1 MDSYLKSSAV
11 SRHHYA
17 LVHKV
22 ENAQS
27 AQEADGAVWAEVDRI
42 RVKVAGGLV
51 DAYEELV
58 VLMYCHT
65 AATVRTI
72 SAADLEFAL
81 PPAVNLAAMGRTVK
95 HRRIGLTFCAM
106 FMPPDHPL
114 QLMLVNTIRKEIESE
129 EVARIVL
136 AMDFIVAC
144 PSEFLAPAV
153 APRLEALLSHKS
165 QNIRRRAVFV
175 LRALD
180 SISQLSPTDSP
191 RPMDTHLSQHKATVV
206 RRLTRAARENHVR
219 SDEVGAI
226 DALLTATRKLLESDA
241 LASNEVI
248 PVIAALLEKT
258 IIRSGKDKRHSQQNQ
273 RSPKLVTSLVL
284 TLQCAV
290 TAPGKELLAESVMID
305 VAKLALRLIRSYAE
319 RPGSPQ
325 VLQTFRLLGA
335 LPIPLVHTLLQSSAQ
350 TPQASSSSSPS
361 QSLSKSTAR
370 HPVLIL
376 RSLLVSRDPT
386 ERWAG
391 LACLQALDA
400 RLWAGLPLDGA
411 ENTIPPV
418 LDEWEVGAIMR
429 GLGDQDKTLRQL
441 TMRVLYG
448 VDPQLLHAYLEQLIT
463 PPPSAPSAKQQPG
476 DALEVISFLYTNDGA
491 GFANG
496 LGRILDKDHGKGVDE
511 KLVEGVVSVL
521 HENDQV
527 FRSAFA
533 DAMLERITRLPVS
546 LTSPIALGSPSASTG
561 ATPIALV
568 TNPTTILLFAT
579 TAYDI
584 TAGVRQAVDMLLR
597 LLDGKGAGMQEV
609 LLLAALR
616 LIPRLDQDVETQASI
631 SRVEAFGQGASLGRH
646 IRRRCELFIR
656 YAKDLNTLRKI
667 VDETS
672 EKPLP
677 EFLQALLSYNPSNA
691 QPTPKQVASPPQSPN
706 PVAGLSIIS
715 PSFST
720 VSLSNSPALR
730 YDAYAPPQPAPRR
743 TRPALQSPFHRE
755 SGDSSISGDSPFVR
769 EGEDLAGEMV
779 LQAADE
785 RRKGKEKAR
794 MNESISHLRLDVH
807 GTPKTAAGR
816 DELLPNPN
824 ADLITLSALESPFR
838 AETEFGTLNMS
849 NSLVAGVTDPTS
861 DSTTISSPRF
871 HTAPMTSPRL
881 NGSDLAPVDAD
892 AIWSSFD
899 VADGDTT
906 LGKQTLRGWCERA
919 PEHVGG
925 MLRDMGVGFVTQ
937 KVMVEGG
944 ANPGAGQEVFAY
956 IPSPSESPD
965 SEVARAVVRLKPAD
979 DGSCLWMLRCGE
991 WELRVKVRK
1000 LLDGESG

>member
-1 MDSYLKSSAV
+1 
-11 SRHHYA
+11 
-17 LVHKV
+17 
-22 ENAQS
+22 E
-27 AQEADGAVWAEVDRI
+27 
-42 RVKVAGGLV
+42 
-51 DAYEELV
+51 
-58 VLMYCHT
+58 
-65 AATVRTI
+65 
-72 SAADLEFAL
+72 
-81 PPAVNLAAMGRTVK
+81 
-95 HRRIGLTFCAM
+95 
-106 FMPPDHPL
+106 
-114 QLMLVNTIRKEIESE
+114 
-129 EVARIVL
+129 
-136 AMDFIVAC
+136 
-144 PSEFLAPAV
+144 
-153 APRLEALLSHKS
+153 
-165 QNIRRRAVFV
+165 
-175 LRALD
+175 
-180 SISQLSPTDSP
+180 
-191 RPMDTHLSQHKATVV
+191 
-206 RRLTRAARENHVR
+206 
-219 SDEVGAI
+219 
-226 DALLTATRKLLESDA
+226 
-241 LASNEVI
+241 
-248 PVIAALLEKT
+248 
-258 IIRSGKDKRHSQQNQ
+258 
-273 RSPKLVTSLVL
+273 
-284 TLQCAV
+284 
-290 TAPGKELLAESVMID
+290 
-305 VAKLALRLIRSYAE
+305 
-319 RPGSPQ
+319 
-325 VLQTFRLLGA
+325 
-335 LPIPLVHTLLQSSAQ
+335 
-350 TPQASSSSSPS
+350 
-361 QSLSKSTAR
+361 
-370 HPVLIL
+370 
-376 RSLLVSRDPT
+376 
-386 ERWAG
+386 
-391 LACLQALDA
+391 
-400 RLWAGLPLDGA
+400 
-411 ENTIPPV
+411 
-418 LDEWEVGAIMR
+418 
-429 GLGDQDKTLRQL
+429 
-441 TMRVLYG
+441 
-448 VDPQLLHAYLEQLIT
+448 
-463 PPPSAPSAKQQPG
+463 
-476 DALEVISFLYTNDGA
+476 ALEVISFLYTNDGA

-496 LGRILDKDHGKGVDE
+496 LGRILDKDPRKGVDE

-521 HENDQV
+521 HESDQF

-579 TAYDI
+579 TSNDI
-584 TAGVRQAVDMLLR
+584 TGGVRQAVDGLLG

-616 LIPRLDQDVETQASI
+616 LIPRLDQDVDIQASI

-646 IRRRCELFIR
+646 IRR
-656 YAKDLNTLRKI
+656 DLDTLRKI

-672 EKPLP
+672 AKPLP

-706 PVAGLSIIS
+706 AVVGRSIIS

-794 MNESISHLRLDVH
+794 MNEPISHLRLDVH
-807 GTPKTAAGR
+807 GTPKTGAGR

-925 MLRDMGVGFVTQ
+925 MLREMGVGFVTQ
-937 KVMVEGG
+937 KVMVEEG
-944 ANPGAGQEVFAY
+944 ANAGKGQEVFAY